1 MSVKVYVPRD
11 SAALS
16 MGADQVA
23 DAVVQEAGSRGVD
36 VQLVR
41 NGSRGMLWLEPLVE
55 VETEAEESS
64 GATQRAG
71 ETLEVEA
78 NAGETQSDNDGG
90 DVQREEDGGSK
101 EE

>member
-23 DAVVQEAGSRGVD
+23 EAIVQEAGSRGVD

-41 NGSRGMLWLEPLVE
+41 NGSRGMLWLEPLIE
-55 VETEAEESS
+55 VGVGASQSVPWRVADGDAARSRAEH
-64 GATQRAG
+64 
-71 ETLEVEA
+71 
-78 NAGETQSDNDGG
+78 
-90 DVQREEDGGSK
+90 
-101 EE
+101 

>member
-23 DAVVQEAGSRGVD
+23 DAVVREAAARGVD

-55 VETEAEESS
+55 VE
-64 GATQRAG
+64 AG
-71 ETLEVEA
+71 QGRVA
-78 NAGETQSDNDGG
+78 
-90 DVQREEDGGSK
+90 
-101 EE
+101 